1 MPVDKH
7 PTRYLRREAKQR
19 DKGYRVTVWRVR
31 VRGQRSEYISH
42 FLMVLTEVL
51 TTVSVI
57 QDYINIS
64 KKEEEEEEK
73 KCITCNAQ

>member
-1 MPVDKH
+1 MNTSP
-7 PTRYLRREAKQR
+7 
-19 DKGYRVTVWRVR
+19 
-31 VRGQRSEYISH
+31 I
-42 FLMVLTEVL
+42 LMILTEVL

-73 KCITCNAQ
+73 KVHQL

>member
-1 MPVDKH
+1 M
-7 PTRYLRREAKQR
+7 
-19 DKGYRVTVWRVR
+19 WRVR